1 MRFLLAAALL
11 FAFSSVSV
19 PTVARAEAP
28 ASEAKA
34 IFNGESLEGWKGR
47 NDLWSVAEG
56 AIVGTSTAEA
66 PLKSNT
72 FLIYEGDV
80 PPNFELTAQFLIKGG
95 NSGIQYRSK
104 VIDEK
109 EFIVGGYQA
118 DIDFSLTF
126 AGINYEERGRG
137 ILAQRGQRVT
147 FAEDGSKKE
156 EQFGDGKKLGEVI
169 KGGEWNTFR
178 VVANGNVL
186 QHYINDTLTSEVIDG
201 HSEKAA
207 KDGVI
212 ALQLHAGPPMV
223 IMYKDLKI
231 KALAD

>member
-1 MRFLLAAALL
+1 MRSFIAVTLF
-11 FAFSSVSV
+11 FAFAPFVAAESPSSDVI
-19 PTVARAEAP
+19 TL
-28 ASEAKA
+28 
-34 IFNGESLEGWKGR
+34 FNGESLEGWRGKSE
-47 NDLWSVAEG
+47 LWSVADG

-72 FLIYEGDV
+72 FLIYGGELPG
-80 PPNFELTAQFLIKGG
+80 NFELTAQFLIKSG
-95 NSGIQYRSK
+95 NSGIQYRSR
-104 VIDEK
+104 VFDEK

-118 DIDFSLTF
+118 DIDASLTF

-147 FAEDGSKKE
+147 IAEDGSKTS
-156 EQFGDGKKLGEVI
+156 EQFGDAKKIGEVI

-178 VVANGNVL
+178 VVAKGNVL

-201 HSEKAA
+201 QTSKSA

-223 IMYKDLKI
+223 VMYKDLKV
-231 KALAD
+231 KPLAE